1 MSAPAPWQKE
11 SEISGR
17 GIYSGT
23 IRRRECLP
31 YMPGNEQEAATDLI
45 GMPLIDFQKH
55 ALFFDVDGTLLDIA
69 ADPDG
74 VVVPVGL
81 QKSLSALSGHLSGA
95 TALITGRAIA
105 FIEERF
111 PDYRGPIAALHGAE
125 FRHASG
131 LVEMIEPGE
140 HFRTAKDFLRQTAL
154 RVSGLRAEDKG
165 SAIALHYRAAPEKA
179 ELAHEL
185 VDKALKLAGPD
196 WTVQAGKMVF
206 ELRPAISDKGAALR
220 RFMREEPFAGR
231 VPIAF
236 GDDLTDLPML
246 EAAEKLGGT
255 AVVIGRAI
263 DRPGAARFAN
273 PAELRFWLS
282 RLQDK
287 RQEKQ

>member
-1 MSAPAPWQKE
+1 
-11 SEISGR
+11 
-17 GIYSGT
+17 
-23 IRRRECLP
+23 
-31 YMPGNEQEAATDLI
+31 MPSNEQDMDTDLT
-45 GMPLIDFQKH
+45 GMPVIDFQKH

-74 VVVPVGL
+74 VAVPVEL
-81 QKSLSALSGHLSGA
+81 QQSLSVISQHLSGA
-95 TALITGRAIA
+95 TALVTGRAIS

-131 LVEMIEPGE
+131 LVELVEPGE
-140 HFRTAKDFLRQTAL
+140 HFLIAKDFLRNAAL
-154 RVSGLRAEDKG
+154 RVSGIRAEDKG
-165 SAIALHYRAAPEKA
+165 SAVALHYRAAPEKA
-179 ELAHEL
+179 QLAHDL

-220 RFMREEPFAGR
+220 RFMGEAPFAGR

-246 EAAEKLGGT
+246 EAADELGGT

-263 DRPGAARFAN
+263 DRSGATRLAN
-273 PAELRFWLS
+273 PGELRLWLF
-282 RLQDK
+282 RLLDAE
-287 RQEKQ
+287 QEKQ